1 MRTSNIGRAALVAAG
16 AVAVG
21 AAFGSGLPATADT
34 TSGDFSV
41 AGGNQVHAPISV
53 PVDASGNAVGAV
65 GAAQG
70 KSKGGAHVSNARHG
84 GGGGGGL
91 KTSGNFSVLGGNQVV
106 IPISIPIDVCGN
118 AVAII
123 GLAKAH
129 CKGGASVTSGKKKH
143 HHGWREASGYRTAT
157 GADDAARWGGGKGGG
172 KGLQTSGNFS
182 ILGGNQ
188 VYAPISVPVNVCGNA
203 VAVVG
208 LAAAKCK
215 GGASVQRRA
224 GDPKLKTSGNFSV
237 LGGNQVFAPI
247 SIPVNVCGNAV
258 AVIGL
263 ALAQCKGGATV
274 GEKPGEKPKHHH
286 KPHKPHKPKPWKPS
300 KHRPAAKHKKLPSNL
315 RGGAAMEK
323 GKAEME
329 RGKSML
335 QRSKASLGSGDGR
348 AATIVPSASNA
359 RPATNARMATTR
371 TVTRP
376 RSGEQLSGVQRFV
389 NSLKRAVRLP
399 GVNVKPGELGPK
411 LPSKNAVPVEL
422 GTPVTR

>member
-1 MRTSNIGRAALVAAG
+1 MAAG

-41 AGGNQVHAPISV
+41 AGGNQVHAPISA
-53 PVDASGNAVGAV
+53 PIEASGNAVGAV

-70 KSKGGAHVSNARHG
+70 QSKGGAHVSNARHG

-106 IPISIPIDVCGN
+106 LPISIPIDVCGN
-118 AVAII
+118 AIAII
-123 GLAKAH
+123 GLAKAK

-157 GADDAARWGGGKGGG
+157 GSADDGARWGGGKGGG
-172 KGLQTSGNFS
+172 KGMQTSGNFS
-182 ILGGNQ
+182 IAGGNQ

-203 VAVVG
+203 VSVIG
-208 LAAAKCK
+208 LAKAKCK

-224 GDPKLKTSGNFSV
+224 GDPKMKTSGNFSV
-237 LGGNQVFAPI
+237 LGGNQVYAPI

-263 ALAQCKGGATV
+263 ALAQCKGGASV
-274 GEKPGEKPKHHH
+274 GEKPGKKPKHHH
-286 KPHKPHKPKPWKPS
+286 KPHKPKPYKPS

-315 RGGAAMEK
+315 RGGAEMEK

-329 RGKSML
+329 RGKSLL

-348 AATIVPSASNA
+348 ASRIVPSASND
-359 RPATNARMATTR
+359 RPATNARMAGTR
-371 TVTRP
+371 TRP
-376 RSGEQLSGVQRFV
+376 KSAKQVGGVQRFV

-399 GVNVKPGELGPK
+399 GVNVKPGKLGPK
-411 LPSKNAVPVEL
+411 LPSKGAVPVKL